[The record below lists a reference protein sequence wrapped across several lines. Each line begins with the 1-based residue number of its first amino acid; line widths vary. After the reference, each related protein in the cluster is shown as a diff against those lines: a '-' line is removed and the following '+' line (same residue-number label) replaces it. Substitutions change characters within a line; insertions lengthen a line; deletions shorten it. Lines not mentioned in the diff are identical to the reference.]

1 MEGLPKKPP
10 ECLNKAAKAE
20 YVRML
25 PLFEE
30 VGANAMDCAVVM
42 AYCQEFALWQESI
55 KQMDA
60 TGGAVIEAKNGT
72 PQINPWHSIAKQSK
86 EKVEKAYKEL
96 LITPGS
102 RKRMNIEMEKTK
114 KKGDF
119 FD

>member
-10 ECLNKAAKAE
+10 DCLNKAAKAE
-20 YVRML
+20 YMRML

-30 VGANAMDCAVVM
+30 VGANAMDHSVVFG
-42 AYCQEFALWQESI
+42 YCQNYTLWQEAVRE
-55 KQMDA
+55 MEA
-60 TGGAVIEAKNGT
+60 TGGAVIST
-72 PQINPWHSIAKQSK
+72 PKGQAQINPWHTVAKQA
-86 EKVEKAYKEL
+86 EERVVKAYKEL